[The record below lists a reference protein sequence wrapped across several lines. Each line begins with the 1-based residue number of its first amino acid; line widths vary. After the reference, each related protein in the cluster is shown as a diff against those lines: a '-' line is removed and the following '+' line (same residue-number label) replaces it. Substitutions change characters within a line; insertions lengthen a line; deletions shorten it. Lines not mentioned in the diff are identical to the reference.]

1 MKKPL
6 RVLYIALG
14 FLFVGLG
21 AVGVFLPVLPTTP
34 FLLLASFFFSK
45 GSKRFEKW
53 FIGTK
58 LYKEHLEEFLK
69 DRSMKLKTKVKLLS
83 FSSMVLLLSAYL
95 VKIIYVRIFIA
106 FVIVYKYYY
115 FIFRIKT
122 IAEPK
127 EEKGPSAKEEK
138 CLWF

>member
-6 RVLYIALG
+6 RVLYIVLG

-21 AVGVFLPVLPTTP
+21 ALGVFLPVLPTTP

-45 GSKRFEKW
+45 GSKRFETW

-69 DRSMKLKTKVKLLS
+69 ERSMKLNTKVKLLS

-106 FVIVYKYYY
+106 LVIVYKYYY

-127 EEKGPSAKEEK
+127 EGKASPAKEEK
-138 CLWF
+138 CL

>member
-21 AVGVFLPVLPTTP
+21 ALGVFLPVLPTTP

-45 GSKRFEKW
+45 GSKRFEQW

-69 DRSMKLKTKVKLLS
+69 DRSMKLNTKVKLLS

-95 VKIIYVRIFIA
+95 VNIIYVRIFIA
-106 FVIVYKYYY
+106 LVIVYKYYY

-122 IAEPK
+122 ITEPK
-127 EEKGPSAKEEK
+127 EGKAPPAKEEK
-138 CLWF
+138 CL

>member
-21 AVGVFLPVLPTTP
+21 TVGVFLPVLPTTP

-45 GSKRFEKW
+45 GSQRFEKW

-58 LYKEHLEEFLK
+58 LYKEPLEEFLK
-69 DRSMKLKTKVKLLS
+69 DRSMKLKTKAKLLS

-95 VKIIYVRIFIA
+95 VKVIYVRIFIA

-127 EEKGPSAKEEK
+127 ESKTPSTKKEK
-138 CLWF
+138 CH

>member
-21 AVGVFLPVLPTTP
+21 TVGVFLPVLPTTP

-45 GSKRFEKW
+45 GSQRFEKW

-95 VKIIYVRIFIA
+95 VKVIYVRIFIA

-127 EEKGPSAKEEK
+127 ESKTPSTKKEK
-138 CLWF
+138 CH

>member
-6 RVLYIALG
+6 RVLYIVLG

-21 AVGVFLPVLPTTP
+21 ALGVFLPLLPTTP

-45 GSKRFEKW
+45 GSKRFETW

-69 DRSMKLKTKVKLLS
+69 ERSMKLNTKVKLLS

-106 FVIVYKYYY
+106 LVIVYKYYY

-127 EEKGPSAKEEK
+127 EGKASPAKEEK
-138 CLWF
+138 CL

>member
-21 AVGVFLPVLPTTP
+21 ALGVFLPVLPTTP

-45 GSKRFEKW
+45 GSKRFEQW

-69 DRSMKLKTKVKLLS
+69 DRSMKLNTKVKLLS

-106 FVIVYKYYY
+106 LVIVYKYYY

-127 EEKGPSAKEEK
+127 EGKAPSAKEEK
-138 CLWF
+138 CL